1 MNEEDRSN
9 LRDLHAGLALVG
21 LLMKI
26 KGIQLSRGG
35 TAMSQ
40 LAESAY
46 EIADA
51 MQEARD
57 QHSVGIVSIKRQ
69 TNKEKANES

>member
-1 MNEEDRSN
+1 MNDEDRSN
-9 LRDLHAGLALVG
+9 LRDLHAGFALVG
-21 LLMKI
+21 LFM
-26 KGIQLSRGG
+26 RGG
-35 TAMSQ
+35 IVDQ
-40 LAESAY
+40 LAITAY

-69 TNKEKANES
+69 TKKEKANEEN

>member
-9 LRDLHAGLALVG
+9 LRDLHAGFALVG

-69 TNKEKANES
+69 INKEKANES

>member
-9 LRDLHAGLALVG
+9 LRDLHAGFALLG
-21 LLMKI
+21 LIMK
-26 KGIQLSRGG
+26 GGLSDRL
-35 TAMSQ
+35 T
-40 LAESAY
+40 ETAY

-69 TNKEKANES
+69 TKKEKANES

>member
-9 LRDLHAGLALVG
+9 LRDLHAGFALVG
-21 LLMKI
+21 LIMK
-26 KGIQLSRGG
+26 GG
-35 TAMSQ
+35 VSDQ
-40 LAESAY
+40 LAQVAY

-57 QHSVGIVSIKRQ
+57 RHSVGIVSIKRQ
-69 TNKEKANES
+69 TKKEKANET

>member
-9 LRDLHAGLALVG
+9 LRDLHAGFALVG
-21 LLMKI
+21 LLI
-26 KGIQLSRGG
+26 RGG

>member
-9 LRDLHAGLALVG
+9 LRDLHAGFALLG
-21 LLMKI
+21 LIMK
-26 KGIQLSRGG
+26 GGLSDRL
-35 TAMSQ
+35 T
-40 LAESAY
+40 ETAY

-69 TNKEKANES
+69 TKKEKANET

>member
-9 LRDLHAGLALVG
+9 LRDLHAGFALVG
-21 LLMKI
+21 LIMK
-26 KGIQLSRGG
+26 GG
-35 TAMSQ
+35 VTTQ
-40 LAESAY
+40 LAQVAY

-57 QHSVGIVSIKRQ
+57 QHSVGIVSVKRQ
-69 TNKEKANES
+69 TKKEKANEEN